1 MKKQEIQKQGF
12 LVHIRK
18 ENVCTN
24 KSCFFN
30 TKIGD
35 DKIKGL
41 TKKQKM
47 TADALTNISYEG
59 TLEDICQDFSISKDT
74 LYQWLAEEEFRS
86 YMDLILSG
94 KTLSAMTSVWKS
106 LLNQCAEGNIQ
117 AIKLYFEL
125 KGKYKGEKSSVKAD
139 NRVIEIIDDIPKGD
153 KDGKAQ

>member
-1 MKKQEIQKQGF
+1 
-12 LVHIRK
+12 
-18 ENVCTN
+18 
-24 KSCFFN
+24 
-30 TKIGD
+30 
-35 DKIKGL
+35 
-41 TKKQKM
+41 M

-125 KGKYKGEKSSVKAD
+125 KGKYKGEKSLVKAD

-153 KDGKAQ
+153 KDGKA

>member
-1 MKKQEIQKQGF
+1 M
-12 LVHIRK
+12 
-18 ENVCTN
+18 
-24 KSCFFN
+24 
-30 TKIGD
+30 GD

-59 TLEDICQDFSISKDT
+59 TLDDICEDFSISKDT

-86 YMDLILSG
+86 YMDLILNG
-94 KTLSAMTSVWKS
+94 KTFSAMTGVWKS

-125 KGKYKGEKSSVKAD
+125 KGKYKGEKGAAKEEEKK
-139 NRVIEIIDDIPKGD
+139 VIEIIDDIPKGD
-153 KDGKAQ
+153 NKDGKA